1 MDTGDNLSLN
11 REEIKRRAELS
22 KAGVPS
28 NANFERVE
36 AIGDDPPFVNE
47 EQMWVLFSTSHSG
60 FAPRAKDPRY
70 PGIRVYGCFD
80 TQENAIEYANEV
92 LRRVDPN
99 CSIQL
104 NKTHEWIC
112 ACKNATNLTN
122 ADYVNKKT
130 NTLLSVHDSQLQKS
144 EVTFKENVR
153 KMQQANGSVE
163 PLKETTD
170 EDGPDED
177 NNNGKDKSTGDQE
190 SGAASG
196 GSKMLSRSCELS
208 GQTFMCVSFVHD
220 TESPDEPEFLF
231 KVYGCFN
238 TLEDADRYVRNVAG
252 ERVTEYDLNVITL
265 LKWIFPT
272 RDVDVLTQYRSSEL
286 TKIMRHHRE
295 QPSKVEEYH
304 KTMQE
309 RSKLPVDPS
318 LENAPTFAEVV

>member
-1 MDTGDNLSLN
+1 MEGGDKLSLN
-11 REEIKRRAELS
+11 CEEIKRRAELS
-22 KAGVPS
+22 RAGVS
-28 NANFERVE
+28 SDANFERVD

-47 EQMWVLFSTSHSG
+47 EQKWVLFSTSHSG

-92 LRRVDPN
+92 LAPMDPN

-112 ACKNATNLTN
+112 ACKNTTNMGN

-130 NTLLSVHDSQLQKS
+130 NTLLSAHKTQLQRS
-144 EVTFKENVR
+144 EVDFKKNVL
-153 KMQQANGSVE
+153 KMQQANASVE

-170 EDGPDED
+170 EDGPDDD
-177 NNNGKDKSTGDQE
+177 NNVKDKPVGDQ
-190 SGAASG
+190 SSDAASG
-196 GSKMLSRSCELS
+196 SSKMLSRLCELS
-208 GQTFMCVSFVHD
+208 GQSFMCVSFVQD

-265 LKWIFPT
+265 LKWVFPT
-272 RDVDVLTQYRSSEL
+272 RDVDVMTQYRSSEL

-309 RSKLPVDPS
+309 RSKMPVDPS

>member
-1 MDTGDNLSLN
+1 MGDKLSLN
-11 REEIKRRAELS
+11 CEEIKRRAELS
-22 KAGVPS
+22 RAGVS
-28 NANFERVE
+28 SDANFERVD

-47 EQMWVLFSTSHSG
+47 EQKWVLFSTSHSG

-80 TQENAIEYANEV
+80 TQENAIAYANEI
-92 LRRVDPN
+92 LAPTDPS

-112 ACKNATNLTN
+112 ACKNTTNLGN
-122 ADYVNKKT
+122 ADYVSKKT
-130 NTLLSVHDSQLQKS
+130 NTLLSAHKTQLQRS
-144 EVTFKENVR
+144 EVDFKENVL
-153 KMQQANGSVE
+153 KMQQANASVE

-170 EDGPDED
+170 EDGPDDD
-177 NNNGKDKSTGDQE
+177 NNMKDKAVGDQ
-190 SGAASG
+190 SSDAASG
-196 GSKMLSRSCELS
+196 GSKMLSRLCELS
-208 GQTFMCVSFVHD
+208 GQSFMCVSFVQD

-265 LKWIFPT
+265 LKWVFPT
-272 RDVDVLTQYRSSEL
+272 RDVDVMTQYRSSEL

-309 RSKLPVDPS
+309 RSKMPVDPS